1 MGDLRTVLRDLGN
14 VLVAIGAITLFAL
27 AAPLYF
33 NEGYGIGAI
42 LLTSAVFFLIGL
54 PLYFIFKKA
63 EPSDFKTAM
72 VTAALSWLFI
82 PIISTIPF
90 LLIGFDKTNLGVT
103 ADFLSAFFECM
114 SGWTGTG
121 LSMFSKPSLLP
132 YTLQFW
138 RTYMQWVGGVGVVI
152 LTLAILA
159 RPGVGSYI
167 LYKSEGREQRTH
179 PSVVKTV
186 RTMWWIFALY
196 TVIGV
201 TILVVIGMITTNGMT
216 PWQALNHAMTALATG
231 GFSVTDDS
239 MMGVGTASQI
249 VIVVL
254 MIMGAIAFAAH
265 FNLLKG
271 RIKKFLS
278 DTQFQAMILLLI
290 LGVSLLAFINFNN
303 PSLHYNKN
311 FLLALKESGFQFV
324 SALTCTGF
332 NSANIANWAESAKLI
347 LAIGMII
354 GGAAGSTAGGIK
366 LFRAILLSKGVSWRI
381 KRSISSPRRVFVH
394 KFGGKS
400 LSKED
405 AIDFIDEA
413 AIISFMWLILLMA
426 GVIVIMF
433 IFPHETLGNVF
444 LEVSSAQGN
453 VGLSTGITSRLNSV
467 QYNMPAI
474 DVAIGKVMLIFN
486 MWIGRL
492 EIIPVIVL
500 FRSLFGLRRN
510 VL

>member
-14 VLVAIGAITLFAL
+14 ILMTVGAITLFAL
-27 AAPLYF
+27 AAPIYF
-33 NEGYGIGAI
+33 NEGTGVGVIF
-42 LLTSAVFFLIGL
+42 LTSAVFFLVGL
-54 PLYFIFKKA
+54 PLHFIFKKA
-63 EPSDFKTAM
+63 EQADFKTAM
-72 VTAALSWLFI
+72 VTAALSWLLI
-82 PIISTIPF
+82 PVVSTIPF
-90 LLIGFDKTNLGVT
+90 LLIVKT
-103 ADFLSAFFECM
+103 DFLSAFFECM

-121 LSMFSKPSLLP
+121 LTMFSKPSLLP

-138 RTYMQWVGGVGVVI
+138 RTYMQWVGGVGVII

-159 RPGVGSYI
+159 RPGVGSYS

-179 PSVVKTV
+179 PSIIKTV

-201 TILVVIGMITTNGMT
+201 TLLIVVGMVTTGGMN
-216 PWQALNHAMTALATG
+216 PWQSLNHGMTALATG

-239 MMGVGTASQI
+239 MMGIGTTSQI
-249 VIVVL
+249 VLVAL
-254 MIMGAIAFAAH
+254 MIIGAISFTAH

-271 RIKKFLS
+271 SVKKFLS
-278 DTQFQAMILLLI
+278 DTQLHAMVVLLIFGVLLLT
-290 LGVSLLAFINFNN
+290 FINLNT
-303 PSLHYNKN
+303 PSLHYGKN

-332 NSANIANWAESAKLI
+332 SSADIANWAESAKLI
-347 LAIGMII
+347 LAMAMIV

-394 KFGGKS
+394 KFGGKP
-400 LSKED
+400 LSKEEV
-405 AIDFIDEA
+405 IDFIDEA
-413 AIISFMWLILLMA
+413 AIISFMWVILLMA
-426 GVIVIMF
+426 GVIVISLVL
-433 IFPHETLGNVF
+433 PQETLGNVF

-453 VGLSTGITSRLNSV
+453 VGLSTGITSKLNDV
-467 QYNMPAI
+467 NYMQYPIMSA
-474 DVAIGKVMLIFN
+474 VGKVMLIFN

-492 EIIPVIVL
+492 EIIPVVVL
-500 FRSLFGLRRN
+500 VRSFFGLRRN
-510 VL
+510 IL